1 MLGLCVWGEGPL
13 PLLDGDAEGGLDGL
27 VDGEAVEGLEGDA
40 DGAMLNS
47 FDRELVGLVDTGF
60 IVAVELDV
68 TGEELMFDG
77 EEEDGGADGCVDDG

>member
-1 MLGLCVWGEGPL
+1 M
-13 PLLDGDAEGGLDGL
+13 DGL

-47 FDRELVGLVDTGF
+47 FDGELVGLVDTGC

-77 EEEDGGADGCVDDG
+77 EEEEGGADGRVDEG